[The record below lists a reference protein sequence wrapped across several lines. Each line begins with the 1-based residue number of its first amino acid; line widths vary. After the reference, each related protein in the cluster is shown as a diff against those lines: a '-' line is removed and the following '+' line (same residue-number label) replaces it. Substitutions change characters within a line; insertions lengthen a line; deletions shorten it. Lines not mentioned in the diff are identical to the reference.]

1 MDKRTLLIGGLLA
14 VIAVALGSLLL
25 RGPDGPK
32 LNLSPFAAL
41 GAVAGEETSRLL
53 HHTGTVV
60 VVTEDPGRDG
70 DPVVEA
76 QLGEF
81 KAALRRSGAVRV
93 KAAERMRTD
102 PMTRFS
108 TGGTMPP
115 DQFAAVRT
123 KHPDAAA
130 LVLFVPFPV
139 LPAAEQSAIKSGR
152 QLMVVASAVVP
163 GYRQLVSS
171 GVIRLALV
179 PKPAGT
185 PAPPGTP
192 RSTREWFDRDY
203 MVVTPETAELL
214 PY

>member
-1 MDKRTLLIGGLLA
+1 MDKRTLLIGGLIG
-14 VIAVALGSLLL
+14 VIALALGSLFL
-25 RGPDGPK
+25 RESDRPK

-41 GAVAGEETSRLL
+41 GAVAGEETSKLL

-60 VVTEDPGRDG
+60 VVTEDPGREG
-70 DPVVEA
+70 DPVVES

-81 KAALRRSGAVRV
+81 KAALRRNGGVRIKAV
-93 KAAERMRTD
+93 ERMRTD

-108 TGGTMPP
+108 TGGTMPL
-115 DQFAAVRT
+115 DQFTAVRA

-139 LPAAEQSAIKSGR
+139 LPVAEQTAIKNGQ

-163 GYRQLVSS
+163 GYRTLVVS

-192 RSTREWFDRDY
+192 RTTREWFDRDY
-203 MVVTPETAELL
+203 MLVTPGSAELL